1 MKMKSNILKPISAE
15 NKFLFN
21 KAVAWLIKHNN
32 FNDLRDK
39 IDGEFGEDCKEWRAI
54 NRKCESS
61 FDKFETYLDELPE
74 REQKV
79 ILKSNL
85 Y

>member
-1 MKMKSNILKPISAE
+1 MESNNLKPISAE
-15 NKFLFN
+15 NKSLFN

-74 REQKV
+74 GEQEV